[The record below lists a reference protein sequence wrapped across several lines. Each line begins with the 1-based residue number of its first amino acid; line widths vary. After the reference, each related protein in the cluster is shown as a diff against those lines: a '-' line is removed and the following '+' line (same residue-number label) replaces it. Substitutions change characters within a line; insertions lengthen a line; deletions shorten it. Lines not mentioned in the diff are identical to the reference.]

1 MRSEYRQIAFVK
13 FFRRGFVGERFSAN
27 FALVM
32 RFSSVCGTCR
42 FDFFVSDERM
52 FMLFGFRIA
61 KRSVRLYSSDVIAE
75 FGITPRR
82 TRIRKVFA
90 VFITEPDFCIAR
102 NHLDD
107 NRKPLAFFYRYR
119 LVEFYGYEPSVS
131 KRLPLYG
138 NGLSARNRRIGII
151 VSEIEIFVN
160 FDFESVIAAVYA
172 DVNRL
177 YLLRFTAYFAACRPI
192 DVGNLFVVA
201 KRKIVYTAV
210 VIVISVVG
218 IAIRIRKSV
227 TDRTRVV
234 VRHIKIR
241 VSVG

>member
-13 FFRRGFVGERFSAN
+13 FFRRGFVGKRFSANFALVMRFSSVCGASRFDFRNRFKFMRSEYRQIAFVKFFRRGFVGKRFSAN

-32 RFSSVCGTCR
+32 RFSSVCGTSR

-75 FGITPRR
+75 SGIPPRR

-107 NRKPLAFFYRYR
+107 NRKPLAFF
-119 LVEFYGYEPSVS
+119 
-131 KRLPLYG
+131 
-138 NGLSARNRRIGII
+138 
-151 VSEIEIFVN
+151 
-160 FDFESVIAAVYA
+160 
-172 DVNRL
+172 
-177 YLLRFTAYFAACRPI
+177 
-192 DVGNLFVVA
+192 
-201 KRKIVYTAV
+201 
-210 VIVISVVG
+210 
-218 IAIRIRKSV
+218 
-227 TDRTRVV
+227 
-234 VRHIKIR
+234 
-241 VSVG
+241 